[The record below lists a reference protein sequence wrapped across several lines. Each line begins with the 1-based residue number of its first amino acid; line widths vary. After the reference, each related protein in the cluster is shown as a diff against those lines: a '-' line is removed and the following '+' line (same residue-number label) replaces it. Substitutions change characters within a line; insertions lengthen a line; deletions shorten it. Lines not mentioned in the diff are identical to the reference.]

1 MGKPLHSLAIAGAL
15 IVGLGAAALFV
26 LPGNENTG
34 LLKPENADVVARGK
48 DIYDETCAA
57 CHGANLKGEAD
68 WQTPKADGLLPAP
81 PHDVS
86 GHTWH
91 HSSQLLFD
99 MTKYGVAEAANLEN
113 YQSAM
118 PAYEGVLTDDEI
130 IAVLSFIKASW
141 PEDVRARHDA
151 LDAVTN

>member
-1 MGKPLHSLAIAGAL
+1 MAIAGAL
-15 IVGLGAAALFV
+15 IAVLGAAALFV

-34 LLKPENADVVARGK
+34 LLKPENVDVVARGK
-48 DIYDETCAA
+48 IIYDETCAA
-57 CHGANLKGEAD
+57 CHGANLEGEAD
-68 WQTPKADGLLPAP
+68 WQMPKADGLMPAP

-91 HSSQLLFD
+91 HSSKLLFD
-99 MTKYGVAEAANLEN
+99 MTKYGVAEAANREN

-141 PEDVRARHDA
+141 SEDVRARHNA
-151 LDAVTN
+151 LDASTN